1 MTYSARPIKRD
12 NPGDNQGRQTWQGP
26 KLYGAIA
33 AGLLLAVTGGA
44 ILKLTMTDPQE
55 SASRPAPQGEVAG
68 SPDPLNG
75 GEANGGE
82 ALVPATGEAATPFE
96 SQPFFQASLPLRLA
110 DPSLLR
116 STSPQARV
124 DAVVAG
130 RPDPFASVM
139 LPGPRAPRPA
149 TTATVLTPVPPSPA
163 SQGLPTVPVSATQSL
178 PPLPQ
183 AVALPTLP
191 APFLPGSAPPSPTAV
206 AVAPTGSPAFQN
218 LVDQVVVSGVVQ
230 LGSGVSVIITEPG
243 STVSR
248 RVSQGDTLAGG
259 RIRVK
264 SVDMSGQEP
273 LVVLTYDGRDY
284 TRTVGA
290 AMVSS
295 L

>member
-1 MTYSARPIKRD
+1 MTYSAKP
-12 NPGDNQGRQTWQGP
+12 RQTGEP
-26 KLYGAIA
+26 KLKSLANRNLYVAIAGGLLLAIA
-33 AGLLLAVTGGA
+33 AGAT
-44 ILKLTMTDPQE
+44 LKLTTANSP
-55 SASRPAPQGEVAG
+55 SNEVAEVAPA
-68 SPDPLNG
+68 SDPLP
-75 GEANGGE
+75 ADPAQTSD
-82 ALVPATGEAATPFE
+82 ALIPATGEAATPFQ
-96 SQPFFQASLPLRLA
+96 SKPFYAASTPLRLA

-124 DAVVAG
+124 EAVSAG
-130 RPDPFASVM
+130 RSDPFASVV
-139 LPGPRAPRPA
+139 LPGPRASRPNPA
-149 TTATVLTPVPPSPA
+149 AAVLTPAAPTAVGR
-163 SQGLPTVPVSATQSL
+163 GLPTVPATQGL

-183 AVALPTLP
+183 IAVQPVALPSLP
-191 APFLPGSAPPSPTAV
+191 APFLPGAVPPSPTDI

-230 LGSGVSVIITEPG
+230 VGSGVSVIVTEPG

-248 RVSQGDTLAGG
+248 RVAQGDMLAGG

-273 LVVLTYDGRDY
+273 MVVLTYDGRDY

-290 AMVSS
+290 PMVSA